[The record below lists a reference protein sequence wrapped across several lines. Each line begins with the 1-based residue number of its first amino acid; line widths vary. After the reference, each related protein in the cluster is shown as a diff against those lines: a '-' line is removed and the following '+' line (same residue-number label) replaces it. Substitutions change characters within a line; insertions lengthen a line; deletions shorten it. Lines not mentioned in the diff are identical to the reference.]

1 LIVFAELNKKIQE
14 RKLKGTE
21 RSLSSFEG
29 MIDFMSNDFLG
40 LAQNDDP
47 VSGRSASTGS
57 RLMTGNSK
65 LLERTE
71 SEIASFFNSECGLL
85 FNSGYLAN
93 LALFSC
99 IPDRN
104 SLVYY
109 DKEIHASVRDGLKMS
124 DCKSIGFKHNDPE
137 DLKRLIKKERDSDK
151 NKLILVAVEAL
162 YSMSGEIAPLES
174 IIEVCEEFRAYLIVD
189 EAHSAGVY
197 GSQGRG
203 LVDELNLSTRVAIRL
218 ITFGKAYGAHGAI
231 VLSNHVLRHYL
242 INFGRP
248 LIYTTSISEKEAL
261 RILSALQKA
270 GDSALREALAN
281 NIFLFRSLIQ
291 EETVSDRNSPIQVL
305 RGPVK
310 ELKVKAR
317 ALSENNIAAKLILEP
332 TVPKEKECIRLVIHS
347 FNSEQEIKKMLSI
360 LEK

>member
-1 LIVFAELNKKIQE
+1 
-14 RKLKGTE
+14 
-21 RSLSSFEG
+21 
-29 MIDFMSNDFLG
+29 
-40 LAQNDDP
+40 
-47 VSGRSASTGS
+47 
-57 RLMTGNSK
+57 
-65 LLERTE
+65 
-71 SEIASFFNSECGLL
+71 
-85 FNSGYLAN
+85 
-93 LALFSC
+93 
-99 IPDRN
+99 
-104 SLVYY
+104 
-109 DKEIHASVRDGLKMS
+109 
-124 DCKSIGFKHNDPE
+124 
-137 DLKRLIKKERDSDK
+137 
-151 NKLILVAVEAL
+151 
-162 YSMSGEIAPLES
+162 
-174 IIEVCEEFRAYLIVD
+174 
-189 EAHSAGVY
+189 
-197 GSQGRG
+197 
-203 LVDELNLSTRVAIRL
+203 
-218 ITFGKAYGAHGAI
+218 
-231 VLSNHVLRHYL
+231 
-242 INFGRP
+242 